1 MDHEGLQGNIMNINE
16 QFDSFLAELGV
27 EMERPGEDERESH
40 ERQMRS
46 NEQGE
51 KGEKGEKWELGK
63 NDILPEVSIFQA
75 SRDHYGVFYRLDIID
90 AQPELRV
97 LIPVERGAVK
107 MDVYLV
113 RLSERMPL
121 TISFAELSVYQGS
134 NAYEHGRDATLQ
146 HMLYAVAEMM
156 KQLFWSGDVAN
167 LIFPPEIEVY
177 PLLRVGA

>member
-1 MDHEGLQGNIMNINE
+1 MNINE
-16 QFDSFLAELGV
+16 QFESFLAELGV
-27 EMERPGEDERESH
+27 EMECSGEDEQ
-40 ERQMRS
+40 ERHDSQAWL
-46 NEQGE
+46 EKQGE
-51 KGEKGEKWELGK
+51 RG
-63 NDILPEVSIFQA
+63 NDDTVPEVSIFQA

-156 KQLFWSGDVAN
+156 KQLFWSGDVAS
-167 LIFPPEIEVY
+167 LTFPPEIEVY